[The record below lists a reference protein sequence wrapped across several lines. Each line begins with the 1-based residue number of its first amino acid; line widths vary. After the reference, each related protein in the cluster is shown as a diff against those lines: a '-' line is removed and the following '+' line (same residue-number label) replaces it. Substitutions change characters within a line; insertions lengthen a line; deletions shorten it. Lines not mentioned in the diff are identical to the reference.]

1 MSTPTLDTI
10 RNCLEGFVP
19 AMIATCDEEGTPN
32 VALLS
37 QVHYVDPEHVAL
49 SYQFFNK
56 TRRNVL
62 KTKTASVRLTDPVT
76 VAMYR
81 LGLKYERTQTSGPLF
96 ESMKAK
102 LAGIASHSGMEGV
115 FRLLGS
121 DIYRVTSIESVPN
134 DPLPPPPVTRN
145 LLSAA
150 RMACDRLLAC
160 KEMSEL
166 FDATL
171 ASLEEFFGIEHAM
184 LLIRGDAKDCL
195 FTVASYGY
203 PKSGIG
209 SEVGF
214 GEGVIGVAA
223 REQVPI
229 RIAHMTSDYRY
240 GAAMRESAGGI
251 AANWDRITQ
260 IPFPGLKAP
269 HSQIALPVKSRGEPA
284 GVLFAESA
292 QAMRFWYDHED
303 ALALVAAT
311 LGSMMEIVR
320 DGEAQ
325 RAAAPAKPDAGAD
338 ATPLAIRYYGQ
349 DGSVFLDNDYL
360 IKGVAGT
367 IFWKL
372 VRDYTERGR
381 CEFTNRELRLDPE
394 LRLPAYAE
402 NLEARLILLQKRLRE
417 RGSLI
422 RIEKSGRGKFRLAVD
437 CPLELRDADKAED
450 LTA

>member
-1 MSTPTLDTI
+1 
-10 RNCLEGFVP
+10 
-19 AMIATCDEEGTPN
+19 
-32 VALLS
+32 
-37 QVHYVDPEHVAL
+37 
-49 SYQFFNK
+49 
-56 TRRNVL
+56 
-62 KTKTASVRLTDPVT
+62 
-76 VAMYR
+76 
-81 LGLKYERTQTSGPLF
+81 
-96 ESMKAK
+96 
-102 LAGIASHSGMEGV
+102 MEGV

-121 DIYRVTSIESVPN
+121 DIYRVTSIENVPN
-134 DPLPPPPVTRN
+134 DPLPMPPVTRN

-160 KEMSEL
+160 REMSEL

-171 ASLEEFFGIEHAM
+171 ASLEDFFGIEHAM
-184 LLIRGDAKDCL
+184 LLIRDDAKDRL
-195 FTVASYGY
+195 FTVASHGY

-240 GAAMRESAGGI
+240 GAAMRENAGKI
-251 AANWDRITQ
+251 AANWDEITQ

-269 HSQIALPVKSRGEPA
+269 HSQIALPVKSRGAPA
-284 GVLFAESA
+284 GVLFAEST

-303 ALALVAAT
+303 ALAVVAAT

-325 RAAAPAKPDAGAD
+325 RAAAHAKPEAEAD
-338 ATPLAIRYYGQ
+338 AAPLAIRYYTQ

-417 RGSLI
+417 RSSLI

-437 CPLELRDADKAED
+437 CPLELQDAD
-450 LTA
+450 